1 MAKPTQYIDKN
12 DLISGFYS
20 VGAVYTLTDEQSV
33 ILDADE
39 ITAIVIVTAAGCS
52 FSTGTNPDATPVL
65 HDAPAGAYPLV
76 IKAGEKIYIAGTAKI
91 SVVE

>member
-1 MAKPTQYIDKN
+1 MAKPNQYLDKN
-12 DLISGFYS
+12 DLVSGFYS
-20 VGAVYTLTDEQSV
+20 VGAAYTLTDEQSV
-33 ILDADE
+33 LFDADD
-39 ITAIVIVTAAGCS
+39 ITAIVVVSSAGCS
-52 FSTGTNPDATPVL
+52 FSTGVNPDATPVI